1 MATIQRIGPA
11 SAFKVGF
18 VVYACLGFL
27 AGILCSAIAFAGVPF
42 APHEHLPRVV
52 TLFAVVLCPIVYGL
66 IGCAPQK
73 PLEIPM
79 CIRRGA
85 ISRTFFLPRK
95 NHPLFSRSA
104 LCEAELHAAASNL
117 AT

>member
-42 APHEHLPRVV
+42 SPHEHLPRVV

-66 IGCAPQK
+66 IG
-73 PLEIPM
+73 
-79 CIRRGA
+79 A
-85 ISRTFFLPRK
+85 IGTLISVL
-95 NHPLFSRSA
+95 LY
-104 LCEAELHAAASNL
+104 NL
-117 AT
+117 ASGWVGGLEADIR